1 MEENSYEYECMRA
14 ELLGVERPNLDEFL
28 IKQKKKEAELNQ
40 QEEIENENLKGAE
53 QESED
58 LRNISGGLH
67 ELSGI
72 LSATQKKLNRFK
84 ASCGSL
90 TNLLKIRIGSA
101 SGSNESII
109 LNSNSPGAQEVT
121 GLDNTSLADSP
132 KKVNETHQDD
142 VTMRT
147 GDLANAFDNHVDK
160 LDLLI
165 EKAENCQ
172 YSMSEQNKQM
182 KKFLR

>member
-1 MEENSYEYECMRA
+1 MDENSYEYQCMRA
-14 ELLGVERPNLDEFL
+14 ELLGVERPSLDDFL
-28 IKQKKKEAELNQ
+28 SNQKKRQEAEHVE
-40 QEEIENENLKGAE
+40 QEEVDVENL
-53 QESED
+53 
-58 LRNISGGLH
+58 
-67 ELSGI
+67 
-72 LSATQKKLNRFK
+72 K

-90 TNLLKIRIGSA
+90 TNLLKIRIGTA

-109 LNSNSPGAQEVT
+109 LNSNSSNANQEVT

-132 KKVNETHQDD
+132 KKIAGDD
-142 VTMRT
+142 EVRKS
-147 GDLANAFDNHVDK
+147 DLADALDNHVDK

-165 EKAENCQ
+165 ENAENCQ

>member
-1 MEENSYEYECMRA
+1 MDENSYEYQCMRA
-14 ELLGVERPNLDEFL
+14 ELLGVERPSLDDFL
-28 IKQKKKEAELNQ
+28 SNQKKRQEAEHVE
-40 QEEIENENLKGAE
+40 QEEVDVENLKDVEREG
-53 QESED
+53 ED
-58 LRNISGGLH
+58 FRNMSGGLH
-67 ELSGI
+67 ELGNI

-90 TNLLKIRIGSA
+90 TNLLKIRIGTA

-109 LNSNSPGAQEVT
+109 LNSNSSNANQEVT

-132 KKVNETHQDD
+132 KKIAGDD
-142 VTMRT
+142 EVRKS
-147 GDLANAFDNHVDK
+147 DLADALDNHVDK

-165 EKAENCQ
+165 ENAENCQ